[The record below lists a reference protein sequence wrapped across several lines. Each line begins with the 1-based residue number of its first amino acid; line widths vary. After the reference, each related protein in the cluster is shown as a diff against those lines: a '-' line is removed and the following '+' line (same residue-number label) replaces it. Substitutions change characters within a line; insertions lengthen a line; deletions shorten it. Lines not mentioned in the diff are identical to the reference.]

1 MGGQRRSPPEDRRHA
16 FVAAV
21 RRPSEGTLISEG
33 RVRTHS
39 RTKHARDPVS
49 GIHHPSQSRRREV
62 DDEEEAFRV
71 KPPDYLNHPRF
82 MRAVN
87 HFDACSRPRE
97 SRPNGTT
104 PSPQPKAVA
113 PPIRDVDEESLA
125 PSLISCEE
133 VENDVELTD
142 VQQSVYAYFA
152 SRHLSDHACTRPVQP
167 FFVGADADANGTS
180 AAYALY
186 AGPNSFHNSAQFI
199 GEADSMPA
207 HMTRRTPLGSAALC
221 RRAELRGIITA
232 LGMLMQSPHRPTCA
246 HLCVSSAYVAKA
258 WGVWIPRWEAHGWPG
273 EVVDNRAQRSKNRWT
288 RRMQLM
294 SLDTS
299 SSDSYSRKS
308 DSPDNGSPTF
318 RRTHRRLVDEDLL
331 RELAALRTRL
341 ADMDARGGLS
351 VYLYQIE
358 RKDNPADAL
367 AIHCVVSESPRLGS
381 DVLGE
386 SPAPVQGYQPL
397 RVVSPPRRASQAHAW
412 KNASPLP
419 DDVFVNSPLSH
430 KLWKR
435 APKTPAL
442 NTTTSPNARAVS
454 PLIGTSPSR
463 MTHASP
469 TLPNTVSR
477 ASPAPSLGRSSDPF
491 TARANSPSHLF
502 PTSPASRSIS
512 SSQSPRIPLQA
523 PMNRVRPDSP
533 PPMERV
539 SLSPSDVEVYHNH
552 FELSDHPQVEPRGKK
567 LTADALREHDR
578 KTGFHIPI
586 WRRGRR
592 AGSSVKSES
601 VYSFMQRITP
611 KALKKNKSQPS
622 SPESFFS
629 TPRPALRT
637 SASQPALRQAA
648 DASQFVR
655 HADKMPSPTLKF
667 EAEPAVAL
675 NLRKQIEEVAER
687 EERLARQEV
696 ELDRQRLVLEQKS
709 PVLRAPAKSAT
720 LFNNSKSD
728 DEEDFGDY
736 IHKIEDH
743 DWFWES
749 NFRRAPRV
757 QERPGEQ
764 EQRPRTSSSSIPR
777 EEHGE
782 SRDPRAR
789 HVSPVLRTRASK
801 WQMLEEARGRNVLP
815 HAPKKD
821 ALGLYVD
828 GDGFGSAATLSKSS
842 PYFDNI
848 RKKRLQYPFSDSE
861 DSLSS

>member
-1 MGGQRRSPPEDRRHA
+1 MGGQCRSPPEDSRHA
-16 FVAAV
+16 FVATV
-21 RRPSEGTLISEG
+21 RKPSVGTQFAEG
-33 RVRTHS
+33 RVPPHS
-39 RTKHARDPVS
+39 RTKHARAPVS
-49 GIHHPSQSRRREV
+49 GVHHPSQSRRLEV
-62 DDEEEAFRV
+62 DEEEEAFRV

-87 HFDACSRPRE
+87 HFDARSRPRI
-97 SRPNGTT
+97 SRPNATT

-133 VENDVELTD
+133 VEHDVELTD

-186 AGPNSFHNSAQFI
+186 QGPGSFHNSAQFI

-207 HMTRRTPLGSAALC
+207 HMTRRTPLGPAALC

-232 LGMLMQSPHRPTCA
+232 LGMLSQSPYRPTCA

-258 WGVWIPRWEAHGWPG
+258 WGVWIPHWEAHGWPG
-273 EVVDNRAQRSKNRWT
+273 EEVDNSVRHSKKRWT

-308 DSPDNGSPTF
+308 DSPDHGSPTF

-331 RELAALRTRL
+331 RELAALRTKL
-341 ADMDARGGLS
+341 ADMDALGGPS

-358 RKDNPADAL
+358 RKDNPADSL
-367 AIHCVVSESPRLGS
+367 AIHCVVSEAPHLGS
-381 DVLGE
+381 DVLHE
-386 SPAPVQGYQPL
+386 SPTPVQGYQPV
-397 RVVSPPRRASQAHAW
+397 RVISPPRTASQDHAW

-435 APKTPAL
+435 APKTPTL
-442 NTTTSPNARAVS
+442 NRITSPNARAVS
-454 PLIGTSPSR
+454 PLIGASPSR

-469 TLPNTVSR
+469 TLPNTLSR
-477 ASPAPSLGRSSDPF
+477 ASPVPSLGRSSDPI
-491 TARANSPSHLF
+491 TAQANSPSYLF

-512 SSQSPRIPLQA
+512 SSQSPRIPLRA
-523 PMNRVRPDSP
+523 HMTRVRPESP
-533 PPMERV
+533 PPLERV

-601 VYSFMQRITP
+601 VHSFMQRITP

-637 SASQPALRQAA
+637 SASQPALRKAA
-648 DASQFVR
+648 EATQLVR
-655 HADKMPSPTLKF
+655 DADKMPSPTFKF
-667 EAEPAVAL
+667 EAEPAATL
-675 NLRKQIEEVAER
+675 NLKKQIEEVAQR

-696 ELDRQRLVLEQKS
+696 ELDRRRLFLEQKS

-736 IHKIEDH
+736 VHKIEDH

-764 EQRPRTSSSSIPR
+764 EQRPKASSSGIPR
-777 EEHGE
+777 EEHGG
-782 SRDPRAR
+782 SRSPRAK
-789 HVSPVLRTRASK
+789 HLSPVLRTRPSK
-801 WQMLEEARGRNVLP
+801 WQMLEEARERNVLP

-828 GDGFGSAATLSKSS
+828 GDGFGSATTLSKSS
-842 PYFDNI
+842 PYFDNL
-848 RKKRLQYPFSDSE
+848 RKKHLPYPFSDSE